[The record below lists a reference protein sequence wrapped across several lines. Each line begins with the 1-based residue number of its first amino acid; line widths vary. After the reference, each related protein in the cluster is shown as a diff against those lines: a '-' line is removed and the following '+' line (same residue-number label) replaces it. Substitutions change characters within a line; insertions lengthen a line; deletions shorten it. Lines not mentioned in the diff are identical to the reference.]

1 MLADLRNFIRKV
13 DNDVYP
19 SEAYSGYK
27 WVFTPDMIPNSR
39 KLHDVPSDA
48 LIKEYEEKLLKHTI
62 DLLNKDKEALKL
74 LMAKVGRESDFES
87 ERKKIV
93 FLNKLEQNLKAK
105 EFFGITK
112 FEHIV
117 KKND

>member
-74 LMAKVGRESDFES
+74 LMAKVEKTKDFEDPQLQ
-87 ERKKIV
+87 KI
-93 FLNKLEQNLKAK
+93 FLVKLEQNLQTQQ
-105 EFFGITK
+105 FFSITK

-117 KKND
+117 KSND